1 MMPQTSSTAWKIFA
15 VPSNPPTMD
24 HTFTRREKEAL
35 RALAAGPGGIRHG
48 AYPSVMPR
56 LVELGLVR
64 ESVVKAEGKRP
75 IWLLTPAGRYQVKVL
90 GRGEPKE

>member
-1 MMPQTSSTAWKIFA
+1 
-15 VPSNPPTMD
+15 MD
-24 HTFTRREKEAL
+24 HAFTRREKEAL

-48 AYPSVMPR
+48 AYPTVMPR

-64 ESVVKAEGKRP
+64 EGVAKEGPKRP

-90 GRGEPKE
+90 GRGEPRE